1 MEYIPLGKTGECISR
16 IGLGTWQYSETW
28 GLTEYNIAKNIIAKA
43 IEHGINLFDTAMVY
57 GRGMSEEFIGRAFKE
72 LGIKRDS
79 IFIATKIPG
88 DFLSYDDVFKAT
100 ERSLRRL
107 GVDYIDLMQVHWPPC
122 WHNFPTCE
130 YMRALERLVFLGK
143 IRYLGLSNFPV
154 ELIEAARSCLSRN
167 NIVTLQV
174 RYNIIEREAEKE
186 LYPMQRKII

>member
-1 MEYIPLGKTGECISR
+1 M
-16 IGLGTWQYSETW
+16 
-28 GLTEYNIAKNIIAKA
+28 
-43 IEHGINLFDTAMVY
+43 
-57 GRGMSEEFIGRAFKE
+57 
-72 LGIKRDS
+72 
-79 IFIATKIPG
+79 
-88 DFLSYDDVFKAT
+88 
-100 ERSLRRL
+100 
-107 GVDYIDLMQVHWPPC
+107 DYIDLMQVHWPPC